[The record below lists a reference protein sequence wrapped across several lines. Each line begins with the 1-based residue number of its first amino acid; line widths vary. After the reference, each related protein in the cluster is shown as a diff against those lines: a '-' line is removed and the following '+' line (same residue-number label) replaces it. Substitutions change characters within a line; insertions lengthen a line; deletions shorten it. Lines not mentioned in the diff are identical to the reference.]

1 MAEPFEVLIEV
12 QRHDTTL
19 DQLRHRLDTLPER
32 AALAELAERRTRL
45 DRTAGDVQAQV
56 DELAGRQRK
65 LEDHI
70 AATAKRRHEIE
81 QRMQSGAI
89 SASRDLQAMD
99 HEVNQ
104 LSDRQSHLEEDE
116 LVLLEEQE
124 PLDSL
129 LGELRAE
136 LASLSVEADR
146 LATAIAGAE
155 AELEES
161 ISAEEDQR
169 KELAVALPEELAR
182 RYEVLRSRLGG
193 VGAARLVGDR
203 CDGCHLTL
211 PSVEVERIRHLPPEE
226 FATCTQCDRILVH

>member
-169 KELAVALPEELAR
+169 KELAVALPEELSR

>member
-12 QRHDTTL
+12 QGHDTTL
-19 DQLRHRLDTLPER
+19 DQLRHRRDTLPER

-155 AELEES
+155 ADLEES
-161 ISAEEDQR
+161 ISAEEVQR
-169 KELAVALPEELAR
+169 KELASALPEELSR

-193 VGAARLVGDR
+193 VGAARLVGER

-226 FATCTQCDRILVH
+226 FATCPQCDRILVH

>member
-32 AALAELAERRTRL
+32 AALAELAERRIRL

-161 ISAEEDQR
+161 VSTEEDQR
-169 KELAVALPEELAR
+169 KELAVALPEELSR

>member
-1 MAEPFEVLIEV
+1 MAEPFEVLMEV

-19 DQLRHRLDTLPER
+19 DQLRHRRDTLPER
-32 AALAELAERRTRL
+32 AAQAQLAERRTRL
-45 DRTAGDVQAQV
+45 DRTAADVQAQV
-56 DELAGRQRK
+56 DGLAGRQRE
-65 LEDHI
+65 LEEHI

-81 QRMQSGAI
+81 QRMQSGTI

-99 HEVNQ
+99 HEVHQ
-104 LSDRQSHLEEDE
+104 LSDRQSRLEEDE

-124 PLDSL
+124 PVDSR
-129 LGELRAE
+129 LGELRVE
-136 LASLSVEADR
+136 LASLSIEADR
-146 LATAIAGAE
+146 LASAIAGAE
-155 AELEES
+155 ADLEES
-161 ISAEEDQR
+161 ISAEEAQR
-169 KELAVALPEELAR
+169 KELAIALPEELAR

>member
-12 QRHDTTL
+12 QQHDTTL
-19 DQLRHRLDTLPER
+19 DQLRHRRDTLPER
-32 AALAELAERRTRL
+32 SALAELVERRSRL
-45 DRTAGDVQAQV
+45 DRTAGDVQGQV

-65 LEDHI
+65 LEEHI

-81 QRMQSGAI
+81 QRMRSGSI

-129 LGELRAE
+129 LGELRSE
-136 LASLSVEADR
+136 LDSLSVEADR
-146 LATAIAGAE
+146 LTTAIAGAE
-155 AELEES
+155 AELAES
-161 ISAEEDQR
+161 ISAEEAQR
-169 KELAVALPEELAR
+169 KELASSLPEELSR
-182 RYEVLRSRLGG
+182 RYEVLRSRLGE

>member
-1 MAEPFEVLIEV
+1 MAEPFEVLMEV

-19 DQLRHRLDTLPER
+19 DQLRHRRDTLPER
-32 AALAELAERRTRL
+32 AALAELVERGNRL
-45 DRTAGDVQAQV
+45 DRTVGDVQGQV

-65 LEDHI
+65 LEEHI

-81 QRMQSGAI
+81 QRMRSGTI

-129 LGELRAE
+129 LGELRFE

-146 LATAIAGAE
+146 LTTAIAGAE

-161 ISAEEDQR
+161 ISAEEAQR
-169 KELAVALPEELAR
+169 KELATALPDELSR

-211 PSVEVERIRHLPPEE
+211 PSVEGERIRHLPPEE

>member
-1 MAEPFEVLIEV
+1 MAELFEVLIEV
-12 QRHDTTL
+12 QQHDTTL
-19 DQLRHRLDTLPER
+19 DQLRHRRDTLPER
-32 AALAELAERRTRL
+32 SALAELVERRSRL
-45 DRTAGDVQAQV
+45 DRTAGDVQGQV

-65 LEDHI
+65 LEEHI

-81 QRMQSGAI
+81 QRMRSGSI

-129 LGELRAE
+129 LGELRSE
-136 LASLSVEADR
+136 LDSLSVEADR
-146 LATAIAGAE
+146 LTTAIAGAE
-155 AELEES
+155 AELAES
-161 ISAEEDQR
+161 ISAEEAQR
-169 KELAVALPEELAR
+169 KELASSLPEELSR